1 MLPQPVDPRKG
12 GELLPALSARVARG
26 EINSLPHRELTAR
39 VRSGGRGVA
48 AALVASLS
56 LG

>member
-12 GELLPALSARVARG
+12 GGLLPALSARVAPG